1 MTIYSQILNNRIKS
15 FMLVAFFMAFFV
27 FVFFIIGKSQG
38 SSDQYLVFGLLF
50 SLFSGF
56 GSYFYSDKLVLMT
69 TGAKPANKKEH
80 FDFYTV
86 TENISIAAGLPMPK
100 LYVMQT
106 DAMNAFATGRDPK
119 HAVVAVTSGLLKSLK
134 RSELEAVIA
143 HELGHVKNYDIL
155 FSSIVAVLVG
165 TLVLVTDWLQR
176 SFFWFGMRDRDNDRS
191 LGPVQM
197 VMFLLTIFVA
207 PIVATLIQ
215 LAVSRKREYLAD
227 ATGALITRNP
237 DALANALIKIS
248 ASPLPIKNASGANAH
263 LFISNPFKKGGKQ
276 SKLASLFST
285 HPPVEERVRILREM

>member
-1 MTIYSQILNNRIKS
+1 MTIYSQILKNRIKS
-15 FMLVAFFMAFFV
+15 FVLVAFFMVFFV
-27 FVFFIIGKSQG
+27 FVFFIIGKAQG
-38 SSDQYLVFGLLF
+38 SSDSYLLFGLIF

-69 TGAKPANKKEH
+69 TGSKPATKKDY

-86 TENISIAAGLPMPK
+86 AENISIAAGLPMPK

-106 DAMNAFATGRDPK
+106 EAMNAFATGRDPK
-119 HAVVAVTSGLLKSLK
+119 HAVVAATTGLLKSLS
-134 RSELEAVIA
+134 RTELEAVIA

-176 SFFWFGMRDRDNDRS
+176 SFFWFGIRDNDNDRA
-191 LGPVQM
+191 LGPIQL
-197 VMFLLTIFVA
+197 VMFLVTIFVA

-248 ASPLPIKNASGANAH
+248 SSSLPLKTASGANAH

-285 HPPVEERVRILREM
+285 HPPVEERVRMLREM

>member
-1 MTIYSQILNNRIKS
+1 MTIYSQILSNRVKS
-15 FMLVAFFMAFFV
+15 LMLVAFFMIFFV
-27 FVFFIIGKSQG
+27 FVFYVIGKSQG
-38 SSDQYLVFGLLF
+38 STDSYLLFGLMF

-56 GSYFYSDKLVLMT
+56 GSYFYSDKLVLLT
-69 TGAKPANKKEH
+69 TGAKPANKKDY

-86 TENISIAAGLPMPK
+86 AENISIAAGLPMPK

-106 DAMNAFATGRDPK
+106 DAMNAFATGRSPK
-119 HAVVAVTSGLLKSLK
+119 HAVVAATTGLLNALS
-134 RSELEAVIA
+134 RTELEAVVA

-155 FSSIVAVLVG
+155 FSSIVSVLVG

-176 SFFWFGMRDRDNDRS
+176 SFFWFGIRDRDNDRS
-191 LGPVQM
+191 LGPVQL

-248 ASPLPIKNASGANAH
+248 SSFLPLKTASGANAH

>member
-15 FMLVAFFMAFFV
+15 LMLVAFFMVFFV
-27 FVFFIIGKSQG
+27 FVFFIIGRSQG
-38 SSDQYLVFGLLF
+38 SSDQYLIFGLMF

-86 TENISIAAGLPMPK
+86 AENISIAAGLPMPR

-106 DAMNAFATGRDPK
+106 DAMNAFATGRNPK
-119 HAVVAVTSGLLKSLK
+119 HAVVAATTGLLKSLK

-191 LGPVQM
+191 LGPVQL
-197 VMFLLTIFVA
+197 VMFLLTIFIA

-248 ASPLPIKNASGANAH
+248 ASPLPMKNASGANAH

>member
-15 FMLVAFFMAFFV
+15 LVLVAFFMVFFV
-27 FVFFIIGKSQG
+27 FVFFIIGRAQG

-69 TGAKPANKKEH
+69 TGAKPASKKEY
-80 FDFYTV
+80 FNFYTV
-86 TENISIAAGLPMPK
+86 AENISIAAGLPMPK
-100 LYVMQT
+100 LYVMQSES
-106 DAMNAFATGRDPK
+106 MNAFATGRDPK
-119 HAVVAVTSGLLKSLK
+119 HAVVAATTGLLKSLT
-134 RSELEAVIA
+134 RAELEAVVA

-155 FSSIVAVLVG
+155 FSSIVSVLVG

-176 SFFWFGMRDRDNDRS
+176 SFFWFGLRGRDNDRS
-191 LGPVQM
+191 LGPIQL

-248 ASPLPIKNASGANAH
+248 SSPLPLLTASGANAH

>member
-15 FMLVAFFMAFFV
+15 FALVAFFMIFFV

-38 SSDQYLVFGLLF
+38 SSDSYLLFGLLF

-56 GSYFYSDKLVLMT
+56 GSYFYSDKLVLIT
-69 TGAKPANKKEH
+69 TGAKPANKKDY

-119 HAVVAVTSGLLKSLK
+119 HAVVAVTTGLLNALK

-155 FSSIVAVLVG
+155 FSSVVAVLVG

-176 SFFWFGMRDRDNDRS
+176 SFFWFGGRDNDNDRS
-191 LGPVQM
+191 LGPVQL
-197 VMFLLTIFVA
+197 VMFLVTIFVA

-248 ASPLPIKNASGANAH
+248 SSPLPLMKASGANAH

>member
-15 FMLVAFFMAFFV
+15 FVLVVFFMAFFI

-38 SSDQYLVFGLLF
+38 SSDSYLFLGLMF

-69 TGAKPANKKEH
+69 TGAKPATKKEY
-80 FDFYTV
+80 FDYYTV
-86 TENISIAAGLPMPK
+86 TENVSIAAGLPMPK

-106 DAMNAFATGRDPK
+106 EAMNAFATGRNPQ
-119 HAVVAVTSGLLKSLK
+119 HAVVAVTTGLLKVLK
-134 RSELEAVIA
+134 RAELEAVIA

-176 SFFWFGMRDRDNDRS
+176 SFFWFGMRDRDNDRA
-191 LGPVQM
+191 LGPIQL
-197 VMFLLTIFVA
+197 VMFLVTIFVA

-215 LAVSRKREYLAD
+215 LAVSRKREFLAD

-248 ASPLPIKNASGANAH
+248 SSPLPLQKASGANAH

-285 HPPVEERVRILREM
+285 HPAVEERVRILREM